1 MRSWRIN
8 GKIII
13 LFSLFLSLS
22 ACLYPKYK
30 LDNNLF
36 KSVEKSELLKLPNSY
51 RIVHRVRLKIRKQSF
66 DFIGYLA
73 VNRDCYR
80 AVALSEIGGKIFDL
94 INCSGKQTVV
104 KSPLRFPAKPL
115 ISGVLKELG
124 YIFAQQNIIEADK
137 VRDNKAVSN
146 ILIQVKKKNGN
157 KEIKNNYD
165 PENKI
170 SILIME
176 KDRLFS
182 RIEISSFRTVKD
194 WLHPIPDKILIKN
207 VYWGYTMQIELIR
220 FDNKPVGKNV
230 FKQK

>member
-22 ACLYPKYK
+22 ACIYPKYK

-36 KSVEKSELLKLPNSY
+36 QSIKKPELLKLPDSY

-73 VNRDCYR
+73 VNRDCYS

-104 KSPLRFPAKPL
+104 KSPPRFPVKPL
-115 ISGVLKELG
+115 MSGVLNELG

-137 VRDNKAVSN
+137 VRDNKPVSN
-146 ILIQVKKKNGN
+146 TLIQVKNGS
-157 KEIKNNYD
+157 KEIINNYD

-176 KDRLFS
+176 KDQLFS
-182 RIEISSFRTVKD
+182 RIEILSFRKVKD
-194 WLHPIPDKILIKN
+194 WLHPIPDKILIEN
-207 VYWGYTMQIELIR
+207 TYWGYTMQIELIR
-220 FDNKPVGKNV
+220 LDNKPVENNV